1 MSEEDDIR
9 RGLRTL
15 VGNPPPVGPL
25 AAAATRRARAA
36 RSRQRAVLVA
46 TALVV
51 VAGTATVAA
60 TWRGGDQAS
69 RLGTTST
76 SAAVT
81 ESPPPAMSDPATPT
95 IGTAYPYQL
104 FVHCGVR
111 YALFGGRW
119 WEATPPQ
126 SPPPGPPG
134 RDGNY
139 VTGTMTL
146 TRADRVHFRSTDPP
160 LEVDFRPAPAQ
171 PPLCQ

>member
-15 VGNPPPVGPL
+15 ADNPPPVGPL
-25 AAAATRRARAA
+25 AAAAVRQARAA
-36 RSRQRAVLVA
+36 RSRRRAALVA

-51 VAGTATVAA
+51 VAGSATMAA
-60 TWRGGDQAS
+60 AWRGGGQPSTLA
-69 RLGTTST
+69 TPST

-81 ESPPPAMSDPATPT
+81 VAPPATTDPATPT
-95 IGTAYPYQL
+95 VGTAYPYQL

-119 WEATPPQ
+119 WEAMPQQ
-126 SPPPGPPG
+126 SPPPAPPG
-134 RDGNY
+134 RDSNY

-146 TRADRVHFRSTDPP
+146 IRADRAHFRSTERP
-160 LEVDFRPAPAQ
+160 LEVDFRPAAAE